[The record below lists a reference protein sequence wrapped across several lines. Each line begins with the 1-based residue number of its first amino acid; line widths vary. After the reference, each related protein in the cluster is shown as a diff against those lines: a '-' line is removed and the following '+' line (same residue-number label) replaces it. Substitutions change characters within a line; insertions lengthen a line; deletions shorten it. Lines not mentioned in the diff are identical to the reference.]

1 MHSGTNAEQRFQNS
15 TCENKLTAEGKQGFA
30 RKFTRFQN
38 FPHFARDCTSPI
50 SVSSFPIC
58 SIPVQGFQNR
68 ISPRI
73 DPRCLFAESPT
84 TIKCHLSPFY
94 DPPLVQLQ
102 RATEFELTNGAKI
115 LSSFFSWSKLGLAKG
130 KATPLSKISQQ

>member
-58 SIPVQGFQNR
+58 SIPVQGFQNW

-73 DPRCLFAESPT
+73 DPDAFLPRAQQPLNVT
-84 TIKCHLSPFY
+84 CHLFMIRPFAT
-94 DPPLVQLQ
+94 PKSNRIRVNKWCENSFIIFFLVQV
-102 RATEFELTNGAKI
+102 GAR
-115 LSSFFSWSKLGLAKG
+115 KG
-130 KATPLSKISQQ
+130 QGNPT

>member
-1 MHSGTNAEQRFQNS
+1 MHSGTDAEQCFQNS

-58 SIPVQGFQNR
+58 SIPVQGFQNK

-94 DPPLVQLQ
+94 DPP
-102 RATEFELTNGAKI
+102 FCN
-115 LSSFFSWSKLGLAKG
+115 SKEQQN
-130 KATPLSKISQQ
+130 LSKQMVRKFFHHFFLGPS